1 MEPDK
6 MELER
11 LRLQAA
17 DAAREL
23 WKKARVPR
31 DGIVVVGCS
40 TSEVVGGIIGKAS
53 SMQAAAAIYRGIAPR
68 AGAGRRLPCR
78 TVLRT
83 SEPRRHC
90 RARAALK
97 PWQQPVNVLPQ
108 PHAGGSFATTAWQS
122 MKAPAALEEIEA
134 DAGLDIGG
142 TLIGIHLKR
151 VAVPVRLS
159 VRRLGQANLVAA
171 RTRPKFI
178 GGARAAYL
186 PEEELR

>member
-11 LRLQAA
+11 LQLQAT
-17 DAAREL
+17 DAVREL
-23 WKKARVPR
+23 LEKARVPR
-31 DGIVVVGCS
+31 GGIVVVGCS
-40 TSEVVGGIIGKAS
+40 TSEVVGGSIGKAS
-53 SMQAAAAIYRGIAPR
+53 SMQAAAAIYHGIAPVLAQAGVFLAAQCCEHLNR
-68 AGAGRRLPCR
+68 AVIVEH
-78 TVLRT
+78 T
-83 SEPRRHC
+83 
-90 RARAALK
+90 ALK

-122 MKAPAALEEIEA
+122 MKAPVALEEIEA
-134 DAGLDIGG
+134 DAGLDIGD
-142 TLIGIHLKR
+142 TLIGMHLKR

-186 PEEELR
+186 TEEELR